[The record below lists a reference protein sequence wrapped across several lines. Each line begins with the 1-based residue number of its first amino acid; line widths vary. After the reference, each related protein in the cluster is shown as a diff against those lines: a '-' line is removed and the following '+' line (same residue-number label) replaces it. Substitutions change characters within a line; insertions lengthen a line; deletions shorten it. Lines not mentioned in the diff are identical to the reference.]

1 MSEHSESRASRR
13 SGFGNEGTG
22 AADEGQQDPN
32 KNPFSIPPDDLI
44 FEFKD
49 KEKLRKV

>member
-13 SGFGNEGTG
+13 SGYGEGFDSGDKASRYDT
-22 AADEGQQDPN
+22 AKDPN
-32 KNPFSIPPDDLI
+32 INPFSIPKDDLI

-49 KEKLRKV
+49 